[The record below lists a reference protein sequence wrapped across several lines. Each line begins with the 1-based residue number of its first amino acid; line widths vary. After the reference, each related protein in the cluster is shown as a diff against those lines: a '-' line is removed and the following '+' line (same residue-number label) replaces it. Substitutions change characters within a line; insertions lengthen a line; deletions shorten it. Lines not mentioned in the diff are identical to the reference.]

1 MTVLIQGAGIAG
13 LALAREFTKAG
24 IDWLLVER
32 ASEIRPIGTGI
43 TLASNALTA
52 LSSTLDL
59 DRLFR
64 RGMPLA
70 GINVYAHDGSMLMS
84 MPSSLGG
91 SSRGGLALQRHE
103 LHAAL
108 LEGLDE
114 SRIRVGVSIV
124 QILDGLDHERVTLS
138 DGTVHDCSLVVG
150 ADGIRSSVRRYVWP
164 EATLRHSGETCWRL
178 VVPHRLEDAELAGE
192 VWGHGKRLGFIQI
205 SPREMYVYATLKV
218 RREEPED
225 EEGFVTPQRLAA
237 HYADFDGIGAS
248 IARLIPSATTL
259 VHNDLEELA
268 GASWC
273 RGRVVLIGDAAHAM
287 TPNLGQGAAMA
298 LEDA

>member
-1 MTVLIQGAGIAG
+1 M
-13 LALAREFTKAG
+13 
-24 IDWLLVER
+24 
-32 ASEIRPIGTGI
+32 
-43 TLASNALTA
+43 
-52 LSSTLDL
+52 
-59 DRLFR
+59 
-64 RGMPLA
+64 
-70 GINVYAHDGSMLMS
+70 
-84 MPSSLGG
+84 
-91 SSRGGLALQRHE
+91 
-103 LHAAL
+103 
-108 LEGLDE
+108 
-114 SRIRVGVSIV
+114 

-273 RGRVVLIGDAAHAM
+273 ADG
-287 TPNLGQGAAMA
+287 
-298 LEDA
+298 

>member
-1 MTVLIQGAGIAG
+1 M
-13 LALAREFTKAG
+13 
-24 IDWLLVER
+24 
-32 ASEIRPIGTGI
+32 
-43 TLASNALTA
+43 TA

-192 VWGHGKRLGFIQI
+192 VWG
-205 SPREMYVYATLKV
+205 T
-218 RREEPED
+218 
-225 EEGFVTPQRLAA
+225 
-237 HYADFDGIGAS
+237 AS
-248 IARLIPSATTL
+248 ASASSRSARARCMSTRP
-259 VHNDLEELA
+259 
-268 GASWC
+268 
-273 RGRVVLIGDAAHAM
+273 
-287 TPNLGQGAAMA
+287 
-298 LEDA
+298 